1 MKKIMVTKSVFGST
15 LVEVLVSM
23 ILIGILMLSATRF
36 FIVAWCLDAEQ
47 QEYLTIL
54 NNIANTLEIGINNR
68 TIYNIASGASVYLNN
83 NKDRSYM
90 DSFRGISVAYKDSVY
105 DVVGVSNSA
114 LNIRCNYLVCE
125 LEKRDGLLRNF
136 GLGFFVLK
144 TAYYK
149 KWDIEE
155 EYAPGS

>member
-1 MKKIMVTKSVFGST
+1 MVVNDIFGST

-23 ILIGILMLSATRF
+23 ILVGILMLSATNF
-36 FIVAWCLDAEQ
+36 FVVAWRLDTEQ
-47 QEYLTIL
+47 QEYLTAL

-68 TIYNIASGASVYLNN
+68 TIYNIASGGSVDLNN
-83 NKDRSYM
+83 SSARNYKN
-90 DSFRGISVAYKDSVY
+90 SFRGIYFAYRDSVY
-105 DVVGVSNSA
+105 DVAGVSNSA

-125 LEKRDGLLRNF
+125 LKKKEGLLRNS

-149 KWDIEE
+149 KWDMENFI
-155 EYAPGS
+155 

>member
-36 FIVAWCLDAEQ
+36 FIVAWRLDAEQ

-54 NNIANTLEIGINNR
+54 NNIANTLEILINDR
-68 TIYNIASGASVYLNN
+68 SIYTAGASPLYLNTN
-83 NKDRSYM
+83 HDRRYM
-90 DSFRGISVAYKDSVY
+90 DSFRGIFVAYSASVH

-114 LNIRCNYLVCE
+114 LGVLCNYLVCE
-125 LEKRDGLLRNF
+125 LGKREGLLRNF

-144 TAYYK
+144 TAYHERW
-149 KWDIEE
+149 KWYTEDEDR
-155 EYAPGS
+155 